1 MRACTCMP
9 STALREKLS
18 LRSQRCL
25 HAELS
30 FGCASYL
37 IRRPEGNILVD
48 VPRYVPK
55 LVNRIKVLPYCLG
68 CATLPAC
75 CLDKVDC

>member
-1 MRACTCMP
+1 VWVCTGMP
-9 STALREKLS
+9 STALQEKLD
-18 LRSQRCL
+18 LRSQCCA

-37 IRRPEGNILVD
+37 IRRPEGNVLVD

-55 LVNRIKVLPYCLG
+55 LVNRIKVLTHCLG
-68 CATLPAC
+68 CATMLAC
-75 CLDKVDC
+75 SLDRS

>member
-1 MRACTCMP
+1 MLACTRVP
-9 STALREKLS
+9 STALREKLF
-18 LRSQRCL
+18 LRSQCCL

-37 IRRPEGNILVD
+37 IRRPEGNVLVD

-55 LVNRIKVLPYCLG
+55 LVNRIKVLPHCLVQCTG
-68 CATLPAC
+68 MLPGQC
-75 CLDKVDC
+75 